1 MCDASAATFHR
12 ISRLID
18 AHEHMWDSFSRHL
31 GLDEEF
37 IAENYLFAN
46 GGGSPSR
53 RFMFALLNF
62 RPNMEVV
69 HFQGILINNSMQH
82 IADLLNEEKSY
93 DFMEN
98 INWRTEDRV
107 CIHLN
112 TPKENPR
119 WKIVAERYGF
129 STVEINEF
137 ERAVEIFNLY
147 STTWRILTAY
157 RQQFPR
163 ENFDKIR

>member
-1 MCDASAATFHR
+1 MR
-12 ISRLID
+12 
-18 AHEHMWDSFSRHL
+18 
-31 GLDEEF
+31 
-37 IAENYLFAN
+37 
-46 GGGSPSR
+46 
-53 RFMFALLNF
+53 
-62 RPNMEVV
+62 
-69 HFQGILINNSMQH
+69 MQD
-82 IADLLNEEKSY
+82 IADLLNDDKPD

-98 INWRTEDRV
+98 INWRTEDRS

-137 ERAVEIFNLY
+137 ERAVEMFNLY
-147 STTWRILTAY
+147 SPTSRILTVY

-163 ENFDKIR
+163 DNFDKIGNFIIDNFGINDNFEMNEIEQISNV